1 MTSSSED
8 EDYLYRSLTFRSVLV
23 CKSKTIPEET
33 AILDISTAIVNIIAI
48 LPAILGNVLILL
60 AIRKTSSIAMPTKV
74 LLGSLAFTD
83 LGVGLLA
90 QPLYA
95 VKTLS
100 SDVLTR
106 CVSGVL
112 FDILSGHLSITSFFS
127 VMFISLD
134 RFMALH
140 LKLRYR
146 TVVTLKRCLFIAV
159 LVRLVALP
167 WGLTFIWMHKVYFL
181 LILTILP
188 ICLVISSLSFI
199 KIYLILRRK
208 QKCFKTP
215 AQHKSLRQVDA
226 LTVSRY
232 RESVNSM
239 FIIFCALLV
248 AYIPAWIVVLV
259 RIIYGRTEY
268 LDKATTATLTIVLL
282 NSTVNPILYLWR
294 MKDLRQ
300 SALEVI
306 AHIIPISVTR
316 RKFQKTPLKM
326 LNCALCGNSVAARQ
340 FSCLSEAA
348 ENGSSVWDYF
358 ITSFSGTYR
367 ASTLC
372 CSFDAQSRWLLLTSH
387 LACSFCF

>member
-33 AILDISTAIVNIIAI
+33 AILDTSTAIVNVIAI
-48 LPAILGNVLILL
+48 LPAFLGNILILL

-159 LVRLVALP
+159 LVRLVALL
-167 WGLTFIWMHKVYFL
+167 WGLTFIWMHKVYSL
-181 LILTILP
+181 LMLTILP

-199 KIYLILRRK
+199 KIYLILR
-208 QKCFKTP
+208 
-215 AQHKSLRQVDA
+215 S
-226 LTVSRY
+226 
-232 RESVNSM
+232 
-239 FIIFCALLV
+239 
-248 AYIPAWIVVLV
+248 
-259 RIIYGRTEY
+259 
-268 LDKATTATLTIVLL
+268 
-282 NSTVNPILYLWR
+282 
-294 MKDLRQ
+294 
-300 SALEVI
+300 
-306 AHIIPISVTR
+306 
-316 RKFQKTPLKM
+316 
-326 LNCALCGNSVAARQ
+326 
-340 FSCLSEAA
+340 
-348 ENGSSVWDYF
+348 
-358 ITSFSGTYR
+358 
-367 ASTLC
+367 
-372 CSFDAQSRWLLLTSH
+372 
-387 LACSFCF
+387 

>member
-1 MTSSSED
+1 MASSSED

-33 AILDISTAIVNIIAI
+33 AILDISTAIVNITAI
-48 LPAILGNVLILL
+48 LPAILGNILILL
-60 AIRKTSSIAMPTKV
+60 AIRKTSSIAIPTKV

-140 LKLRYR
+140 FKLRYR
-146 TVVTLKRCLFIAV
+146 TVVTLKRCLFIAI

-199 KIYLILRRK
+199 KIYFILRRK
-208 QKCFKTP
+208 QKCFKNP
-215 AQHKSLRQVDA
+215 AQHKSLRRVDA

-259 RIIYGRTEY
+259 RIIYGRTQY

-294 MKDLRQ
+294 MKELRQ

-316 RKFQKTPLKM
+316 RSISK
-326 LNCALCGNSVAARQ
+326 NAV
-340 FSCLSEAA
+340 
-348 ENGSSVWDYF
+348 ENVELRAVW
-358 ITSFSGTYR
+358 
-367 ASTLC
+367 
-372 CSFDAQSRWLLLTSH
+372 Q
-387 LACSFCF
+387 

>member
-48 LPAILGNVLILL
+48 LPAILGNILILL

-146 TVVTLKRCLFIAV
+146 TVGNPKTLPFYRSTCS
-159 LVRLVALP
+159 
-167 WGLTFIWMHKVYFL
+167 
-181 LILTILP
+181 
-188 ICLVISSLSFI
+188 IS
-199 KIYLILRRK
+199 
-208 QKCFKTP
+208 CP
-215 AQHKSLRQVDA
+215 
-226 LTVSRY
+226 
-232 RESVNSM
+232 SM
-239 FIIFCALLV
+239 GFNLHL
-248 AYIPAWIVVLV
+248 
-259 RIIYGRTEY
+259 
-268 LDKATTATLTIVLL
+268 
-282 NSTVNPILYLWR
+282 
-294 MKDLRQ
+294 
-300 SALEVI
+300 
-306 AHIIPISVTR
+306 
-316 RKFQKTPLKM
+316 
-326 LNCALCGNSVAARQ
+326 
-340 FSCLSEAA
+340 
-348 ENGSSVWDYF
+348 
-358 ITSFSGTYR
+358 
-367 ASTLC
+367 
-372 CSFDAQSRWLLLTSH
+372 DAQSLFSSHTDNFTHLLGNLFLVVYQNLPHSSPKTKVLQNSSATQVFETSRRPH
-387 LACSFCF
+387 SLAVP

>member
-23 CKSKTIPEET
+23 CKSKTIPKET
-33 AILDISTAIVNIIAI
+33 AILDISTAIVNITAI
-48 LPAILGNVLILL
+48 LPAILGNILILL

-215 AQHKSLRQVDA
+215 AQHKSLRRVDA

-268 LDKATTATLTIVLL
+268 LHKATTATLTIVLL

-316 RKFQKTPLKM
+316 RSISKNAVENVELRTVLLDDSFLAFPKLQKMAQAYGIISL
-326 LNCALCGNSVAARQ
+326 LALAGLIGLALFVV
-340 FSCLSEAA
+340 LSTH
-348 ENGSSVWDYF
+348 NPDGYF
-358 ITSFSGTYR
+358 
-367 ASTLC
+367 
-372 CSFDAQSRWLLLTSH
+372 
-387 LACSFCF
+387 

>member
-48 LPAILGNVLILL
+48 LPAILGNILILL

-208 QKCFKTP
+208 QKFFKTP

-316 RKFQKTPLKM
+316 RSISK
-326 LNCALCGNSVAARQ
+326 NAV
-340 FSCLSEAA
+340 
-348 ENGSSVWDYF
+348 ENVELRTVW
-358 ITSFSGTYR
+358 
-367 ASTLC
+367 
-372 CSFDAQSRWLLLTSH
+372 Q
-387 LACSFCF
+387 